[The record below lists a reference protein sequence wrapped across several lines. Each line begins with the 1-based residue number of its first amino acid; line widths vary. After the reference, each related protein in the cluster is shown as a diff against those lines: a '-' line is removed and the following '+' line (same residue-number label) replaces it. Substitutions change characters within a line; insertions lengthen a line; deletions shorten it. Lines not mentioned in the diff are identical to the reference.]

1 MQYFGVINPIYLVL
15 STEIEKANELPISAF
30 EFDKNTKKFNEINHI
45 IEGWESERI
54 CLETV
59 TKATDLQSTQNGLV
73 QNLQTTKNAL
83 NVLKENLQ
91 LICDNIEKFKDD
103 AKFREMLEDLINNY
117 PSVNNSDYQEIITQK
132 EKEIGILNNICS
144 GMIENSYLGRT
155 TSIRYID
162 PFASLFFQKH

>member
-1 MQYFGVINPIYLVL
+1 
-15 STEIEKANELPISAF
+15 
-30 EFDKNTKKFNEINHI
+30 
-45 IEGWESERI
+45 
-54 CLETV
+54 
-59 TKATDLQSTQNGLV
+59 
-73 QNLQTTKNAL
+73 
-83 NVLKENLQ
+83 
-91 LICDNIEKFKDD
+91 
-103 AKFREMLEDLINNY
+103 MLEDLINNY